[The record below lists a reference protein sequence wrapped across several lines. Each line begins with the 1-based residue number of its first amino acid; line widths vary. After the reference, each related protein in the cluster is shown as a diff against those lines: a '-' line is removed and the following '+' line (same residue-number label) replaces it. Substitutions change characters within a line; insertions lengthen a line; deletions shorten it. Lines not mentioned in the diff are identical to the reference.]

1 MLASQNGHTETVKCL
16 IDGKASVDMQQEAS
30 IGLVIPK
37 FYVNISELINNNV
50 NKTKHLRIL
59 QFLTMKEYFSFK

>member
-16 IDGKASVDMQQEAS
+16 IDAKASVDMQEEAS

-37 FYVNISELINNNV
+37 FVSI
-50 NKTKHLRIL
+50 
-59 QFLTMKEYFSFK
+59 FLNL